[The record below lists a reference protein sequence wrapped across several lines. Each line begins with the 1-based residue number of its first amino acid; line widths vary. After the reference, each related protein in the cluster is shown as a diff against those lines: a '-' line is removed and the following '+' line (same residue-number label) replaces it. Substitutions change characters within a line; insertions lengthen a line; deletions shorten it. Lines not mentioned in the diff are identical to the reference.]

1 MLNELKN
8 ALNAIT
14 RLPDII
20 RKIPNR
26 NHSFRKFMLKIISAE
41 SKCSFRLLKNFS
53 DTHFFFTFE

>member
-8 ALNAIT
+8 ALNVIT

-41 SKCSFRLLKNFS
+41 PKCSFRLLKNFS
-53 DTHFFFTFE
+53 DSHFFFTFE